1 MKSDDFDGDDCLVDG
16 EPKHHVLAGDPEA
29 TALFDALAEKGVHSI
44 KAVFRTEDG
53 SPRIDV
59 WRPVPAEGRE
69 MSADAFFN
77 EVDRHRMTLEDVV
90 LRGLETSLADAWD
103 SPNDLVANVFVDV
116 EKRSINV
123 VDIRELTFES
133 DLPNPDGGIDL

>member
-59 WRPVPAEGRE
+59 WRPVPTEGQE

-90 LRGLETSLADAWD
+90 LRGLEMSLTLQ
-103 SPNDLVANVFVDV
+103 NDFVATVFVDV
-116 EKRSINV
+116 TKRSINV
-123 VDIRELTFES
+123 ADIHELMFEG
-133 DLPNPDGGIDL
+133 DLPNPENGIDL